1 VSQNLRLIDDCLVV
15 LWLID
20 PACSDVEAV
29 EDVALAAA
37 AVDVF
42 SELVGELALELSDE
56 EGSVEEVGLLH
67 GLLGLEFSLDVSEV
81 SWD

>member
-1 VSQNLRLIDDCLVV
+1 LIDDCLVV

>member
-1 VSQNLRLIDDCLVV
+1 MSKNLRLIDDCLVV

>member
-1 VSQNLRLIDDCLVV
+1 MSKNLRLIDDCLVV

-29 EDVALAAA
+29 EAVALAAA

>member
-1 VSQNLRLIDDCLVV
+1 MSQNLRLIDDCLVV